1 MKVAVIGG
9 GASGMVASIMLKK
22 NGHDVYLFEKNN
34 MLGKKLLI
42 TGKGRCNLT
51 NNTSGPEF
59 LQNVV
64 RGAKFFQS
72 AEHNFNSADTIK
84 FFEDL
89 GVKTKVERGGRV
101 FPETEKA
108 KDVRDALQNALKNL
122 KVNVNLNTQVED
134 ILIENNKICG
144 IIVNGEKLNFDA
156 VIVATGGKSYP
167 QTGSSG
173 DGFVFAKHAGHLVEE
188 LKPALNGI
196 EISGNECKTLE
207 GLSLKNVCICAKNKG
222 KVEFKSEIGEMLFTD
237 VGISGPLVLTMS
249 SFVNRKDI
257 DEVCI
262 NFKPALSTAQIK
274 DKIDRIITQTP
285 TKTLS
290 SLLASMLP
298 KRLVQVFAKRLGA
311 QLTLKINQLK
321 REDRENLVKLLSEF
335 SLKFK
340 RVEPIETSV
349 ITSGG
354 VSLRE
359 INPKDMQSK
368 IIKGLFFIGEVLD
381 VDALTGGFNLQI
393 AFSSAASCANSNY
406 FKGEK

>member
-1 MKVAVIGG
+1 
-9 GASGMVASIMLKK
+9 
-22 NGHDVYLFEKNN
+22 
-34 MLGKKLLI
+34 
-42 TGKGRCNLT
+42 
-51 NNTSGPEF
+51 
-59 LQNVV
+59 
-64 RGAKFFQS
+64 
-72 AEHNFNSADTIK
+72 
-84 FFEDL
+84 
-89 GVKTKVERGGRV
+89 
-101 FPETEKA
+101 
-108 KDVRDALQNALKNL
+108 
-122 KVNVNLNTQVED
+122 
-134 ILIENNKICG
+134 
-144 IIVNGEKLNFDA
+144 
-156 VIVATGGKSYP
+156 
-167 QTGSSG
+167 
-173 DGFVFAKHAGHLVEE
+173 
-188 LKPALNGI
+188 
-196 EISGNECKTLE
+196 
-207 GLSLKNVCICAKNKG
+207 
-222 KVEFKSEIGEMLFTD
+222 MLFTD

-262 NFKPALSTAQIK
+262 NFKPALSTTQIK

-340 RVEPIETSV
+340 WVEPIETSV